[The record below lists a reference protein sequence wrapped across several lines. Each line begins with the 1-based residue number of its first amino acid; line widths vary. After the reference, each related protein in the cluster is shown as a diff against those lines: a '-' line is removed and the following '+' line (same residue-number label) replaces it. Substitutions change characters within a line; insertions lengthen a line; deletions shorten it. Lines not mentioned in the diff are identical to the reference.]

1 MYFRRKTP
9 TQTAFRSKYGN
20 DLELDF
26 DPDEVSA
33 LAVRRDTQWNKLQ
46 ATDFLTVNEKRAILA
61 SWASDACAV
70 EAAPDLRA
78 TLSGRIVRFDEIME
92 ALRALDKE
100 VNGANYR
107 RVLRR
112 QRILG
117 RGRRDTSAGGTALQ

>member
-1 MYFRRKTP
+1 MKREPQRRDEVL
-9 TQTAFRSKYGN
+9 GDWELN
-20 DLELDF
+20 DLLHPAQAFESPAAVLK
-26 DPDEVSA
+26 DPD
-33 LAVRRDTQWNKLQ
+33 
-46 ATDFLTVNEKRAILA
+46 LTINEKRAILA
-61 SWASDACAV
+61 SWASDACAI

-78 TLSGRIVRFDEIME
+78 APSGRIIRFHEIMG

-100 VNGANYR
+100 VNVETYR

>member
-1 MYFRRKTP
+1 MKREPPRHDEVL
-9 TQTAFRSKYGN
+9 GEWDLN
-20 DLELDF
+20 DLLHPAQAFESPAAVLT
-26 DPDEVSA
+26 DPD
-33 LAVRRDTQWNKLQ
+33 
-46 ATDFLTVNEKRAILA
+46 LTVNEKRAILA

-78 TLSGRIVRFDEIME
+78 APSGRIVRFDEIME

-112 QRILG
+112 KRILG

>member
-1 MYFRRKTP
+1 MKRVSQRRDEVLGEWDLNELLHP
-9 TQTAFRSKYGN
+9 AQAFESPSAV
-20 DLELDF
+20 LE
-26 DPDEVSA
+26 DPD
-33 LAVRRDTQWNKLQ
+33 
-46 ATDFLTVNEKRAILA
+46 LTVNEKRAILA

-78 TLSGRIVRFDEIME
+78 APAGRVVRFDEIME

-100 VNGANYR
+100 VNGATYR

-112 QRILG
+112 QRILR